1 MRSCEPE
8 RWEASGSPSTLS
20 KDLGVVL
27 LDKDNDS
34 ATIRFPAEP
43 LSALL
48 ERRLTG
54 ACGSDDGGRSVCLNA
69 ALEHFAAGGRRVR
82 ALICFH
88 AGRCLGLE
96 ESDASLAAT
105 VCELLHNASLIQD
118 DLLDRT
124 AIRRGASSV
133 WARHGDTVAVCT
145 GDLLLSAAYG
155 LLAELSSTALI
166 GEALQLVHRRTSEVI
181 HGQAAECLRKDEQED
196 TIDLYE
202 QQAIGKSAS
211 LLSLALELPLLLS
224 GRAEFLPK
232 ALAAASYFAVAY
244 QIVDDLK
251 DYEQDAE
258 EGSLNLLLLLQRLEG
273 MSLEEARAQA
283 VNLAAAR
290 LSAAE
295 VHAGSLPNHCAATL
309 LDYADRLRNSVMCGS
324 SVAMT
329 HRGV

>member
-1 MRSCEPE
+1 MN
-8 RWEASGSPSTLS
+8 
-20 KDLGVVL
+20 
-27 LDKDNDS
+27 NDHVAPAIS
-34 ATIRFPAEP
+34 FPAEAY
-43 LSALL
+43 STLL
-48 ERRLTG
+48 ERRLTD
-54 ACGSDDGGRSVCLNA
+54 ACRDPEGRDQVCLDA

-88 AGRCLGLE
+88 AGRCLGLD

-124 AIRRGASSV
+124 TMRRGARSV

-155 LLAELSSTALI
+155 VLAQLSSTAMM
-166 GEALQLVHRRTSEVI
+166 GEALRLVHRRTSEVI
-181 HGQAAECLRKDEQED
+181 HGQAAECLRKDKQED

-224 GRAEFLPK
+224 GRSECLPT
-232 ALAAASYFAVAY
+232 AHAAASHFAVAY
-244 QIVDDLK
+244 QIADDLE
-251 DYEQDAE
+251 DYQQDAE

-273 MSLEEARAQA
+273 LSLEQARTQA
-283 VNLAAAR
+283 MDLAAAR
-290 LSAAE
+290 LSTAE
-295 VHAGSLPNHCAATL
+295 AHAGSLPNHCAATL
-309 LDYADRLRNSVMCGS
+309 LDYADRLRRSLRCGS
-324 SVAMT
+324 SLAMT
-329 HRGV
+329 HAGV